1 MTSSQSHSHLS
12 LEKLISLVHVRLRS
26 EAGRARVR
34 SAGGGVPEPPAK
46 FSFRAL
52 VTADQKG
59 RSPLTHVKAAL
70 FFSRIPPASQMV
82 AVLALFVL
90 AAVGASTLRA
100 DHAPPDHAPS
110 GHAPSLEPADGR
122 RGARA
127 FRIPA
132 PYRPLVHI
140 RPEAAEEDAAPPP
153 PELLAGGGC
162 RQGEKCDTTPQHTQE
177 LIEKFL
183 KELAASTRDRPPA
196 QVATP
201 IRDHD
206 NKIDPGNRLRPS
218 TEEPTNRL
226 ASLYLDNEEAGDK
239 SSTSSDGH
247 SWSLL
252 ESKSHRHPY
261 DDRDGWVTL
270 EAVPWAAAK
279 VAKWKPNPG
288 RRPPWVTLQN
298 SYGGQQSS
306 PPHDRWERPQPT
318 SVWHR
323 PAPERPPA
331 VKPSL
336 PADPYEY
343 LAHHHGDIV
352 TDQRPLHRPPWAPPP
367 GSAEIGEGGGGSVYG
382 LSQPHHQ
389 QHGPARPGYI
399 FPEEPSGLDSLH
411 RHHYHQPHHPP
422 SYPGEADGEWVLL
435 SSTKGYSLPSHRRLH
450 QRAVSFSARPVTS
463 RRSVRLT
470 VLPAQNGTTNTST
483 SHGGLLEVH
492 SSFNSVEQDVH
503 DREHDQQ
510 NGLVPAQDIPVFT
523 GVPARPTLASV
534 PVLQGVGSGANL
546 TTQFGIRPLQQQ
558 LFHVVPGRKGTKPNP
573 GRALLAAVGAGVL
586 PATVAMLV
594 PLALGRRRRRSI
606 YGGEYTSK
614 DWLLVPDT
622 TTFSREQ
629 TASARRPNQHHQKRF

>member
-1 MTSSQSHSHLS
+1 
-12 LEKLISLVHVRLRS
+12 
-26 EAGRARVR
+26 
-34 SAGGGVPEPPAK
+34 
-46 FSFRAL
+46 
-52 VTADQKG
+52 
-59 RSPLTHVKAAL
+59 
-70 FFSRIPPASQMV
+70 MV

-90 AAVGASTLRA
+90 ATVGASMSGADRA
-100 DHAPPDHAPS
+100 PSDHAPSDHSPS

-122 RGARA
+122 RGLRA
-127 FRIPA
+127 FRIPT

-140 RPEAAEEDAAPPP
+140 RPEAAQDVAPPP
-153 PELLAGGGC
+153 PEAERRRDGGGGATAAQLLTGGGC

-196 QVATP
+196 LVATP

-226 ASLYLDNEEAGDK
+226 ASLYLDNEEAADK
-239 SSTSSDGH
+239 SSGSSSSESSERDTGPVEGSGEGDGELGSSEQ

-252 ESKSHRHPY
+252 ESKRHRHPY

-298 SYGGQQSS
+298 SYGGQQSGR
-306 PPHDRWERPQPT
+306 PHDRWDRPQPT

-323 PAPERPPA
+323 PAVERPPA
-331 VKPSL
+331 VEPSL
-336 PADPYEY
+336 PADPDEY
-343 LAHHHGDIV
+343 LAHHHADIV
-352 TDQRPLHRPPWAPPP
+352 TDERPLHRPPWAPPL

-382 LSQPHHQ
+382 LSHSHHQ
-389 QHGPARPGYI
+389 QHRPARPGYT
-399 FPEEPSGLDSLH
+399 FPAEPPGMDSLH
-411 RHHYHQPHHPP
+411 QPHHHQPHHPL

-435 SSTKGYSLPSHRRLH
+435 SSTKGYSLPPHRRLH
-450 QRAVSFSARPVTS
+450 QRAVSFSARPITS

-470 VLPAQNGTTNTST
+470 VLPAPSGTTNTST

-492 SSFNSVEQDVH
+492 SSLNSVEQDVH

-510 NGLVPAQDIPVFT
+510 NGLVPAEDIPVFT
-523 GVPARPTLASV
+523 GSPARPTLASV

-546 TTQFGIRPLQQQ
+546 TSQFGTRPLQQQ
-558 LFHVVPGRKGTKPNP
+558 LVHVVPGRKGTKPNP

-606 YGGEYTSK
+606 YGGEYPGK
-614 DWLLVPDT
+614 HWLLVADT
-622 TTFSREQ
+622 TTLSREQ
-629 TASARRPNQHHQKRF
+629 TASARRPNQHHQERF

>member
-1 MTSSQSHSHLS
+1 M
-12 LEKLISLVHVRLRS
+12 
-26 EAGRARVR
+26 
-34 SAGGGVPEPPAK
+34 
-46 FSFRAL
+46 
-52 VTADQKG
+52 
-59 RSPLTHVKAAL
+59 
-70 FFSRIPPASQMV
+70 QMV

-110 GHAPSLEPADGR
+110 GLAPSLEPADGR

-132 PYRPLVHI
+132 PYRPLAT
-140 RPEAAEEDAAPPP
+140 AAQ
-153 PELLAGGGC
+153 LLAGGGC

-239 SSTSSDGH
+239 SSTSSESSERDTGPVEGSGDGDSELGSSEH

-306 PPHDRWERPQPT
+306 PPHDRWDRPQPT

-323 PAPERPPA
+323 PALERPPA

-411 RHHYHQPHHPP
+411 RHHYHHPHHPP

-470 VLPAQNGTTNTST
+470 VLPAQNGTTNMST

-606 YGGEYTSK
+606 YGGEYPSK

-629 TASARRPNQHHQKRF
+629 TASARRPNQRHQKRF